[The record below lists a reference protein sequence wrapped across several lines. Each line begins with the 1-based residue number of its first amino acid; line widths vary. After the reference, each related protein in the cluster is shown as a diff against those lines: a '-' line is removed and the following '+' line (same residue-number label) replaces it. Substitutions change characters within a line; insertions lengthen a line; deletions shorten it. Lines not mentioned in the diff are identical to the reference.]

1 VNTYPDG
8 LFGESGQVDAEPSGS
23 ALAGLLAGMPDLWV
37 RVLGQHSPD
46 AAGRCL
52 ECRTASS
59 AAIWPCLLN
68 RIAAESRQIFESA
81 DPAGELRVSGEVVED
96 FQEVARR
103 VVDRIDLIRPPG
115 FGHHDAAD
123 QHFLFTAVG

>member
-1 VNTYPDG
+1 MSTSPGG

-52 ECRTASS
+52 ECRTARS
-59 AAIWPCLLN
+59 AAIWPCLMN

-81 DPAGELRVSGEVVED
+81 DPPEHPRVSAEVVED
-96 FQEVARR
+96 FQEVARLI
-103 VVDRIDLIRPPG
+103 VDRLDLIRSPA
-115 FGHHDAAD
+115 FGHDDAAD
-123 QHFLFTAVG
+123 RHVLFDAVG